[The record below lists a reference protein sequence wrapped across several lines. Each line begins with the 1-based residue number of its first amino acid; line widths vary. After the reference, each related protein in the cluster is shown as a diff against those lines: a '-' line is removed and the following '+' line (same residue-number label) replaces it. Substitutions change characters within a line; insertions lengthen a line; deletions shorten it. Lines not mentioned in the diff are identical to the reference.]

1 MATGNGAAP
10 GPHLTPEQIDAFF
23 EQYGWSY
30 ERAEEAEHVWHTDF
44 GDERLDFHIYVQLS
58 DDWVLFTVYPF
69 TVRPEGDAAR
79 ARVAERL
86 ATLNNEITLAKTGID
101 EDGDTFLTV
110 ELPTEDFTFTHF
122 RAALDALVEAAPPA
136 HLELTLLATGG

>member
-1 MATGNGAAP
+1 MATSNGAAP
-10 GPHLTPEQIDAFF
+10 GAHLTPDQIDAFF
-23 EQYGWSY
+23 ERYGWDY
-30 ERAEEAEHVWHTDF
+30 ERAEDAENVWHTDF

-58 DDWVLFTVYPF
+58 EDWVLFTVYPF
-69 TVRPEGDAAR
+69 TVRPDSDPAR

-110 ELPTEDFTFTHF
+110 ELPAEDFAFSHF
-122 RAALDALVEAAPPA
+122 RAALDALVEAASPA